1 MPSDPAAPVTGLALP
16 ADNPAPP
23 PPMPTATPV
32 ATGQAASTLPGPV
45 AADDPT
51 SSGFWEVDPDHLG
64 KFVEKINQVRDKLRD
79 VQRQIDLMQGDAYTT
94 KLGNSPVAVQL
105 ERKFHDRLDA
115 SLDNPEHPTSG
126 GLRPM
131 LAESMRRME
140 AFLDGADAAARAYRD
155 LDDTTRAVFGHTGD

>member
-1 MPSDPAAPVTGLALP
+1 MPTDPAT
-16 ADNPAPP
+16 PAPP
-23 PPMPTATPV
+23 PPMPTAQAV
-32 ATGQAASTLPGPV
+32 STGQAASSAPAPATAG
-45 AADDPT
+45 DPT
-51 SSGFWEVDPDHLG
+51 ANGFWEVDPDHLG

-79 VQRQIDLMQGDAYTT
+79 VQRQIDLMRSDAYTP
-94 KLGNSPVAVQL
+94 KLGKSPVAVQL

-115 SLDNPEHPTSG
+115 SLDNPAHPTSG

-140 AFLDGADAAARAYRD
+140 AFLDGADAAARAYRE